1 MIKKI
6 LLTLALLGLGTQLSA
21 YETEVE
27 KESSYY
33 VVVKG
38 IYILGD
44 DVKHEDVIL
53 KGDGNYGFGIDL
65 GYRLEHGFALEY
77 DFSYATNDVK
87 EDINTFN
94 ASYMTHALDLV
105 YSYEIIHNTKLFAK
119 AGYEYEK
126 EKISDLNID
135 NSSDGAVLGAGVE
148 YELDHT
154 YNLVVEYEHST
165 IDGPRGDSI
174 NLGVMYNF

>member
-6 LLTLALLGLGTQLSA
+6 LLTLALFGLGSQLLA
-21 YETEVE
+21 HEIETE
-27 KESSYY
+27 KEAPFY

-38 IYILGD
+38 MYILGN

-53 KGDGNYGFGIDL
+53 KGDGDYGFGIDL
-65 GYRLEHGFALEY
+65 GYRLEYGFALEY

-87 EDINTFN
+87 EDVDTFS
-94 ASYMTHALDLV
+94 ASYITHALDLV
-105 YSYEIIHNTKLFAK
+105 YSYEIIHHAKLLVK
-119 AGYEYEK
+119 VGYEYEK
-126 EKISDLNID
+126 EKISDLDID
-135 NSSDGAVLGAGVE
+135 NGSDGAVLGAGIE
-148 YELDHT
+148 YELNHT